1 MNQLFSN
8 LFHNLKIEG
17 LIFFTHGQLP
27 KTKLSLAIVTY
38 QSQPVLEVTTAIS
51 YYSKGGLSTGG
62 TTLSITIK
70 YVTLSIECCY
80 GECRNKKALR
90 HSG

>member
-38 QSQPVLEVTTAIS
+38 QSQPVLKSPPQLVIILKEDFPLAAQ
-51 YYSKGGLSTGG
+51 LS
-62 TTLSITIK
+62 
-70 YVTLSIECCY
+70 
-80 GECRNKKALR
+80 A
-90 HSG
+90 